1 MTAVTEEQLQAL
13 TEAGW
18 TDTSVRPQRRP
29 MWDRF
34 LEGGVM
40 QSEQVI
46 GVSPGGGWE
55 ATHLKHG
62 LRPTETF
69 SSENLNDV
77 IAEAEKWLGGQTAVK
92 GLAPA
97 TDQGTMKR

>member
-1 MTAVTEEQLQAL
+1 MRKKSAL
-13 TEAGW
+13 TGVTDDQLKALRDGGW
-18 TDTSVRPQRRP
+18 
-29 MWDRF
+29 
-34 LEGGVM
+34 EGGVM

-46 GVSPGGGWE
+46 GISPGGGWE